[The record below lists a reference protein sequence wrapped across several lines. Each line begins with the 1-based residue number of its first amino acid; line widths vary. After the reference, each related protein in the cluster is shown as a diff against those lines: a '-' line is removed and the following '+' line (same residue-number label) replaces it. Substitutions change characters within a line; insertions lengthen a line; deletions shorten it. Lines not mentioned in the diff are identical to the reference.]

1 MALNSVSI
9 TLDDGRSF
17 VFSASELSKV
27 KDEEVLAAL
36 KAAGVAPTK
45 PAKNKVDKTKEISN

>member
-1 MALNSVSI
+1 MAFNSVSI

-27 KDEEVLAAL
+27 KDEEIIAAL
-36 KAAGVAPTK
+36 EAAGVAPSKQTK
-45 PAKNKVDKTKEISN
+45 IKVEQTKEISN